1 MREFVKE
8 SSFVVQS
15 DGFLERLLSRDLNKI
30 QEGIGEKVSM
40 FVYFVASFASCITNA
55 FLHGWELTL
64 VILAG
69 MPVSAA
75 PVHCLTSRIICT

>member
-1 MREFVKE
+1 
-8 SSFVVQS
+8 
-15 DGFLERLLSRDLNKI
+15 
-30 QEGIGEKVSM
+30 M

-69 MPVSAA
+69 MPVRAE
-75 PVHCLTSRIICT
+75 T

>member
-1 MREFVKE
+1 MAPAG
-8 SSFVVQS
+8 VVNYMYTH
-15 DGFLERLLSRDLNKI
+15 LNKI

-69 MPVSAA
+69 MPVS
-75 PVHCLTSRIICT
+75 TG

>member
-1 MREFVKE
+1 MSEDSQRSK
-8 SSFVVQS
+8 S
-15 DGFLERLLSRDLNKI
+15 LTLLDKLLFSRDLNKI

-40 FVYFVASFASCITNA
+40 FVYFVASFASCIINA

-69 MPVSAA
+69 MPVRAE
-75 PVHCLTSRIICT
+75 T

>member
-1 MREFVKE
+1 MSEIRRGIKSEI
-8 SSFVVQS
+8 
-15 DGFLERLLSRDLNKI
+15 LLDKLLFSRDLNKI

-69 MPVSAA
+69 MPVRAE
-75 PVHCLTSRIICT
+75 T

>member
-1 MREFVKE
+1 MRDDQGNEYVACK
-8 SSFVVQS
+8 S
-15 DGFLERLLSRDLNKI
+15 DGFWKRFLSRDLNKI

-75 PVHCLTSRIICT
+75 PVHCLTSRIC

>member
-15 DGFLERLLSRDLNKI
+15 DVFGLSRDLNKI

-69 MPVSAA
+69 MPVSAGT
-75 PVHCLTSRIICT
+75 LLGTM

>member
-1 MREFVKE
+1 MTNSKR
-8 SSFVVQS
+8 Q
-15 DGFLERLLSRDLNKI
+15 LLSSRDLNKI

-69 MPVSAA
+69 MPVSAEA
-75 PVHCLTSRIICT
+75 

>member
-1 MREFVKE
+1 MILGSRGIKSEAFE
-8 SSFVVQS
+8 EQ
-15 DGFLERLLSRDLNKI
+15 LLFSRDLNKI

-55 FLHGWELTL
+55 FLHDWELTL

-69 MPVSAA
+69 MPVRAE
-75 PVHCLTSRIICT
+75 TSNKYEL

>member
-1 MREFVKE
+1 MILGSRGIKSEAFE
-8 SSFVVQS
+8 EQ
-15 DGFLERLLSRDLNKI
+15 LLFSRDLNKI

-69 MPVSAA
+69 MPVSAE
-75 PVHCLTSRIICT
+75 T

>member
-1 MREFVKE
+1 MVP
-8 SSFVVQS
+8 
-15 DGFLERLLSRDLNKI
+15 LISRDLNKI

-69 MPVSAA
+69 MPVSSGSEYVMSSF
-75 PVHCLTSRIICT
+75 PNVHVIHRFWKWQQCC

>member
-1 MREFVKE
+1 MRIGIVNDISIALVHVQFFV
-8 SSFVVQS
+8 SFP
-15 DGFLERLLSRDLNKI
+15 SRDLNKI

-40 FVYFVASFASCITNA
+40 FVYFVASFTSCITNA

-69 MPVSAA
+69 MPVSRGSI
-75 PVHCLTSRIICT
+75 HCC

>member
-1 MREFVKE
+1 MSGRSRVTNSKR
-8 SSFVVQS
+8 Q
-15 DGFLERLLSRDLNKI
+15 LLSSRDLNKI

-64 VILAG
+64 VILAE
-69 MPVSAA
+69 MPVSAEA
-75 PVHCLTSRIICT
+75 

>member
-1 MREFVKE
+1 MSEDSQRSK
-8 SSFVVQS
+8 S
-15 DGFLERLLSRDLNKI
+15 LTLLDKLLFSRDLNKI

-69 MPVSAA
+69 MPVSAE
-75 PVHCLTSRIICT
+75 P

>member
-15 DGFLERLLSRDLNKI
+15 DVFGLSRDLNKI

-69 MPVSAA
+69 MPVSAGT
-75 PVHCLTSRIICT
+75 LLGTG

>member
-1 MREFVKE
+1 MSEIRRGIK
-8 SSFVVQS
+8 S
-15 DGFLERLLSRDLNKI
+15 DILLDKLLFSRDLNKI

-69 MPVSAA
+69 MPVSAEA
-75 PVHCLTSRIICT
+75 